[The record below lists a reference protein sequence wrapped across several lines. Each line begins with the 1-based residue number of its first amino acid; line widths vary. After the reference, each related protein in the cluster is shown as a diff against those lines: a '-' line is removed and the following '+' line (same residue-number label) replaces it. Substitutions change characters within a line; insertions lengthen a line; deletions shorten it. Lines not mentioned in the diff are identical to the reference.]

1 MPAGLS
7 VLRRPVPP
15 PHALGPVVLTSLV
28 STLWISKFPDFSF
41 SERSPSHADNS
52 PPNIHS
58 HRGHQH
64 TMQDEG
70 IFPLLPAVRGAWKR
84 APCSQLASALTL
96 FTKRRHR
103 CPADALPPR
112 PGLPRL
118 AEGQRQGG
126 GLPSDTRA
134 QTEDLNLVGTLPT
147 CTRRDQLL
155 HGGATPQ
162 PPQCPQSDKDAA
174 QTSYVRYTPWA

>member
-1 MPAGLS
+1 MPAGLP

-15 PHALGPVVLTSLV
+15 AHALSPVVLTSLV

-41 SERSPSHADNS
+41 SEKSPSHADSS

-58 HRGHQH
+58 HCGRQH
-64 TMQDEG
+64 TTQDEG
-70 IFPLLPAVRGAWKR
+70 IFPLLPAARGAWKR

-96 FTKRRHR
+96 FRKRRHR
-103 CPADALPPR
+103 RPADAPPPR

-126 GLPSDTRA
+126 GRPSDTRA
-134 QTEDLNLVGTLPT
+134 QTEDLDLVGTLATRGGDTTAPPVPPVRQR
-147 CTRRDQLL
+147 CT
-155 HGGATPQ
+155 
-162 PPQCPQSDKDAA
+162 